1 MASDID
7 ISSNA
12 LQMIG
17 AGSIQSFT
25 DPGAGAAVASALYES
40 LLAALLT
47 RTYWRFTIK
56 KQSLNRLS
64 QTPLNGYKYAYQIPT
79 DSLKIERVY
88 PRIGYQIFEDKIYTD
103 AESLSADYVYRPATT
118 ALPSYFVLAFTY
130 KLASEFALAVTDD
143 VGKNQTYEAKF
154 REAMGEAFAADAQQ
168 HPQIPIQDSPFTDVR
183 NGGLDGGYGY

>member
-40 LLAALLT
+40 LLTALLT
-47 RTYWRFTIK
+47 RTYWRFAIK
-56 KQSLNRLS
+56 KQSLNQLS

-88 PRIGYQIFEDKIYTD
+88 PRIGYQIFEDKLYTD
-103 AESLSADYVYRPATT
+103 ASAIDIDYTYRVATS

-130 KLASEFALAVTDD
+130 MLASEFSLSVTDNES
-143 VGKNQTYEAKF
+143 KNQIYAQKFFASLSEAY
-154 REAMGEAFAADAQQ
+154 AADAQQ
-168 HPQIPIQDSPFTDVR
+168 HPQIPIVDSPFTDVR
-183 NGGLDGGYGY
+183 NGGTGFFS